1 VVGLIVTT
9 KLAFFLAAVRMVNV
23 GQNLLRGQAG
33 FSEVLEMIGVGDLR
47 LLVGIGILI
56 MAILYL

>member
-1 VVGLIVTT
+1 
-9 KLAFFLAAVRMVNV
+9 MVNV

-47 LLVGIGILI
+47 LLGIGILI